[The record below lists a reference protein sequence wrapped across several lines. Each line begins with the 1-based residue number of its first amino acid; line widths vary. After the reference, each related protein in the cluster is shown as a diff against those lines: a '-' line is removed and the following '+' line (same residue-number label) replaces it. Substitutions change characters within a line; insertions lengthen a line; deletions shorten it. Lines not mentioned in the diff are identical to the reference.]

1 MSWPTRSGFLG
12 RPEPTEFPATNPGRV
27 ELLRAFAQTWAEPFR
42 GMVMGLGGGTEIK
55 TLELFDCVPPEGLR
69 SEGRVVLMGDA
80 LHQMTMCKS
89 RPPNPHGLL
98 HLALS

>member
-1 MSWPTRSGFLG
+1 
-12 RPEPTEFPATNPGRV
+12 
-27 ELLRAFAQTWAEPFR
+27 
-42 GMVMGLGGGTEIK
+42 MGLGGGTEIK

-89 RPPNPHGLL
+89 PSP
-98 HLALS
+98 LSFEKHYVYKSH